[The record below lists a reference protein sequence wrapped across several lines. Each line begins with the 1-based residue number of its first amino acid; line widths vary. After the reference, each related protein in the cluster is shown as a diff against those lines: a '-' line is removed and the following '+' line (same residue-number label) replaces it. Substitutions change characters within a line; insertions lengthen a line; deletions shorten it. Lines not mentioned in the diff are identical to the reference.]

1 MEDFFKYLT
10 ASESDAEWGM
20 FLTVAGKAEI
30 PKHREY
36 PLSEHGHPNGYNFQ
50 WEKGRVL
57 QEYQVHYFTE
67 GEGVLE
73 NDFGKFKIVPGSIMV
88 TYPGVWHR
96 FRPLKSAGWVE
107 HYVGFEGELADRF
120 FYRNWFHK
128 DKPLINCKMREELI
142 DTYYKIFDLV
152 QEEKPSF
159 QFVASGMIIKL
170 LGYIASFQTQSG
182 FHGKQI
188 QSVIEDVRF
197 LLRKNVEEELDFEKI
212 AAERNVGYSYF
223 RKMFKRYTGISPK
236 QYHLQLKIIRA
247 KELFINTDLPIKE
260 IADILGFQ
268 SIYYFSRLFKE
279 KTGRTPSQLRFK

>member
-1 MEDFFKYLT
+1 MIDFFKYLT

-36 PLSEHGHPNGYNFQ
+36 PLREHGHPKGYNFQ
-50 WEKGRVL
+50 WEKGREL

-67 GEGVLE
+67 GEGILE
-73 NDFGKFKIVPGSIMV
+73 NEFGNFKIVPGSIMV

-96 FRPLKSAGWVE
+96 FRPLKSTGWVE
-107 HYVGFEGELADRF
+107 HYVGFEGALTDRF
-120 FYRNWFHK
+120 FNRNWFHK
-128 DKPLINCKMREELI
+128 DKPVINCKMREELI

-170 LGYIASFQTQSG
+170 LGYIASFQTQSD

-188 QSVIEDVRF
+188 RSVIEDVRF
-197 LLRKNVEEELDFEKI
+197 LLRKNVEENIDFEKI
-212 AAERNVGYSYF
+212 AVERNVGYSYF

-247 KELFINTDLPIKE
+247 KELLINTNLPIKE

-268 SIYYFSRLFKE
+268 STYYFSRVFKD
-279 KTGRTPSQLRFK
+279 KTGRTPSQLRIR